1 MLPSLVGQDNF
12 NLFLVNINLLIFK
25 RAHQLSNATTTKPF
39 IPKQFGGRLVET
51 QHEPP
56 TKQEK
61 KINK

>member
-12 NLFLVNINLLIFK
+12 NLFLVNIYLLTLK
-25 RAHQLSNATTTKPF
+25 RAHQFSTTTTTKPF

-56 TKQEK
+56 TKQET
-61 KINK
+61 KISK